1 MYSSVKQLH
10 IEIEQRIQQ
19 ITSNRHRSI
28 APQFYDMVLNTTAI
42 SYIHSILSNKTNYK
56 QEGLDESSKRLDD
69 LRTLK
74 RKTGF
79 KPVIVESNNNSK
91 YVYIP
96 ADCLQVIN
104 SNSKVKYDKFDIEQY
119 GLMQVNLYCSIL
131 DFSKLNFENVN
142 NCNKL
147 VLKIGNTTYNITDLL
162 QFIQYDEDKGD
173 TFEFINLLVD
183 RLRFNNY
190 NAYLNK
196 FDNKIYNQG
205 IYILFDDTLTSVS
218 LNAYDNTS
226 KSIDLGIVV
235 KNNTRVI
242 DIINPIENTTIRQ
255 NDLIPT
261 ELISDTFNNYYLNK
275 NRHLNP
281 ITEVV
286 NDRLNVY
293 TDKTFI
299 IDSVDISYIKK
310 PILFNSELNQM
321 SDITITPEFLDDV
334 VSNILLILKDDS
346 FQYVKQ
352 NIQN

>member
-56 QEGLDESSKRLDD
+56 REGLDESSKRLDD

-104 SNSKVKYDKFDIEQY
+104 SNSKVKYDKFNIEQY
-119 GLMQVNLYCSIL
+119 GLMQVNQYSSIL

-147 VLKIGNTTYNITDLL
+147 VLKIGSTTYDITDLL

-196 FDNKIYNQG
+196 FDNKVYNQG

-226 KSIDLGIVV
+226 KSIDLGIIV
-235 KNNTRVI
+235 KNNIRVI

-321 SDITITPEFLDDV
+321 SDMTITPEFLDDV

>member
-56 QEGLDESSKRLDD
+56 REGLDESSKRLDD

-104 SNSKVKYDKFDIEQY
+104 SNSKVKYDKFNIEQC
-119 GLMQVNLYCSIL
+119 GLMQVNQYSSIL

-142 NCNKL
+142 NCNKF
-147 VLKIGNTTYNITDLL
+147 VLKIGSTTYDITDLL

-196 FDNKIYNQG
+196 FDNKVYNQG
-205 IYILFDDTLTSVS
+205 IYILFDDALISVS

>member
-56 QEGLDESSKRLDD
+56 REGLDESSKRLDD

-119 GLMQVNLYCSIL
+119 GLMQVNLYSSIL

-147 VLKIGNTTYNITDLL
+147 VLKIGNTIYDITDLL

-196 FDNKIYNQG
+196 FDNKVYNQG
-205 IYILFDDTLTSVS
+205 IYILFDDALISVS

-321 SDITITPEFLDDV
+321 SDMTITPEFLDDV

>member
-56 QEGLDESSKRLDD
+56 REGLDESSKRLDD

-91 YVYIP
+91 
-96 ADCLQVIN
+96 
-104 SNSKVKYDKFDIEQY
+104 VKYDKFNIEQY
-119 GLMQVNLYCSIL
+119 GLMQVNQYSSIL

-147 VLKIGNTTYNITDLL
+147 VLKIGSTTYDITDLL

-196 FDNKIYNQG
+196 FDNKVYNQG

-226 KSIDLGIVV
+226 KSIDLGIIV
-235 KNNTRVI
+235 KNNIRVI

-275 NRHLNP
+275 NIQKLVK
-281 ITEVV
+281 I
-286 NDRLNVY
+286 ND
-293 TDKTFI
+293 
-299 IDSVDISYIKK
+299 KK
-310 PILFNSELNQM
+310 NQ
-321 SDITITPEFLDDV
+321 I
-334 VSNILLILKDDS
+334 
-346 FQYVKQ
+346 
-352 NIQN
+352 

>member
-56 QEGLDESSKRLDD
+56 REGLDESSKRLDD

-119 GLMQVNLYCSIL
+119 GLMQVNLYSSIL

-147 VLKIGNTTYNITDLL
+147 VLKIGNTTYDITDLL

-190 NAYLNK
+190 NTYLNK
-196 FDNKIYNQG
+196 FDNKVYNQG
-205 IYILFDDTLTSVS
+205 IYILFDDALISVS

-235 KNNTRVI
+235 KNNMNVI

-275 NRHLNP
+275 NRHFNP

-321 SDITITPEFLDDV
+321 SDMTITPEFLDDV